1 MPPRTTPLHV
11 ELVPGRTWTLDELPP
26 RSIALDGAVRGP
38 AIDTASARYSFD
50 HHDGVIRHA
59 TLATCEQVRDALLVG
74 LDPRGYHVFVNDVDG
89 DTALSIW
96 LLLHPERLHG
106 AGATRV
112 LRLVERV
119 GRSDA
124 LGPGRGKP
132 HPLHVALSPPIGA
145 VQSRAMLDRALA
157 MIDAWWS
164 AGTTPRPPKSKPA
177 AAFWVDRSG
186 TLEHGVVGRMEGLYG
201 RAEVGVLHGPA
212 PKGTRAYTIAKR
224 SEFVDFDVRA
234 FLAAMSAREPG
245 WGGGSTIG
253 GAPRH
258 ADGSRSRL
266 PIEDVVA
273 VFLEVAR
280 GRADHVLPS
289 AASR

>member
-1 MPPRTTPLHV
+1 MISFV
-11 ELVPGRTWTLDELPP
+11 
-26 RSIALDGAVRGP
+26 IP
-38 AIDTASARYSFD
+38 AF
-50 HHDGVIRHA
+50 G
-59 TLATCEQVRDALLVG
+59 
-74 LDPRGYHVFVNDVDG
+74 
-89 DTALSIW
+89 
-96 LLLHPERLHG
+96 
-106 AGATRV
+106 
-112 LRLVERV
+112 
-119 GRSDA
+119 
-124 LGPGRGKP
+124 
-132 HPLHVALSPPIGA
+132 
-145 VQSRAMLDRALA
+145 
-157 MIDAWWS
+157 
-164 AGTTPRPPKSKPA
+164 
-177 AAFWVDRSG
+177 
-186 TLEHGVVGRMEGLYG
+186 
-201 RAEVGVLHGPA
+201 
-212 PKGTRAYTIAKR
+212 GTRAYTIAKR